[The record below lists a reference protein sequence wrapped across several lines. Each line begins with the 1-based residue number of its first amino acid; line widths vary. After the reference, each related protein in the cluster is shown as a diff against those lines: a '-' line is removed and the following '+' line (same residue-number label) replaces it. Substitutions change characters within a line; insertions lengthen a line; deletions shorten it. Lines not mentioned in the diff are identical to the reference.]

1 MRWIVI
7 GGIVALA
14 FVGASMLA
22 TYGYGR
28 FAERARGEPSYAL
41 DRGGSQTPLDERI
54 ASLTAGKGA
63 GNGLVMLSSNLD
75 AFAARA
81 LSARAAHRSLDLM
94 YYIWNDDL
102 TGQLLMRETIAAA
115 ERGVRVRLL
124 LDDIGVSGFDKAF
137 LALASHPNIELRLF
151 NPTRARENVLRR
163 GLEMALRAFSVTR
176 RMHNKAW
183 IVDGRVAIVGGRNI
197 GDEYFD
203 AAEAS
208 NFRDL
213 DLLAVGPVV
222 RQTEHVFDDYWNSGL
237 ALPIA
242 ALTSRT
248 APAAAELQSRLQEP
262 ASSEGARPYID
273 RLREHVSLDA
283 LLGPG
288 AIHWSEKVELVSD
301 PPEKALGERG
311 KNWLMEKLLPVMT
324 SATNDLE
331 ITSPYFIP
339 GEEGVRQ
346 LTELAQ
352 AGVSVSILTNSL
364 SATDVAAVH
373 GGYAPYR
380 EPLLAGGAQLFELK
394 REGADADL
402 SLRGS
407 SQASLHTKAFTV
419 DDRIGFIGSLNL
431 DPRSVSLNTEMGVL
445 FEVPKLVETMR
456 VLFRDQTSPGYS
468 YKVLLDANGSLLA
481 CGGGRST
488 VDLQQRA
495 GHQSR
500 ASPDRPDRRLPTP
513 RIATLSWERR

>member
-7 GGIVALA
+7 GCFVALA
-14 FVGASMLA
+14 FVGAAMLA
-22 TYGYGR
+22 AYSYGR
-28 FAERARGEPSYAL
+28 FAERARGEPSYAFY
-41 DRGGSQTPLDERI
+41 GSYPQTPLDERI
-54 ASLTAGKGA
+54 AALTSGKGA
-63 GNGLVMLSSNLD
+63 GSGLVMLSSNLD

-102 TGQLLMRETIAAA
+102 TGGLLMRETIAAA

-213 DLLAVGPVV
+213 DLMAVGPVV

-237 ALPIA
+237 ALPIG
-242 ALTSRT
+242 ALTTRS
-248 APAAAELQSRLQEP
+248 APAPADLQKRSQGP
-262 ASSEGARPYID
+262 WSSEGARPYID
-273 RLREHVSLDA
+273 RLRKRVSVDS

-288 AIHWSEKVELVSD
+288 AIHWSEQVELVSD

-339 GEEGVRQ
+339 GDEGVRQ

-380 EPLLAGGAQLFELK
+380 EPLLAGGIQLFELSATE
-394 REGADADL
+394 RTPTCRCADRARPASTQRHSPSTTASD
-402 SLRGS
+402 S
-407 SQASLHTKAFTV
+407 SA
-419 DDRIGFIGSLNL
+419 
-431 DPRSVSLNTEMGVL
+431 RSIWI
-445 FEVPKLVETMR
+445 
-456 VLFRDQTSPGYS
+456 
-468 YKVLLDANGSLLA
+468 
-481 CGGGRST
+481 
-488 VDLQQRA
+488 
-495 GHQSR
+495 
-500 ASPDRPDRRLPTP
+500 PDRYR
-513 RIATLSWERR
+513 